1 MKRID
6 RFIETFP
13 DQLASEF
20 KRLLREFY
28 EGTTDQA
35 NAKGIIIGMVDSAFS
50 TVRGKRKKIPKG
62 FGGRRYWYGKEIKA
76 ESPFRPDSFE
86 GG

>member
-20 KRLLREFY
+20 KRSLREFY
-28 EGTTDQA
+28 DGTTDETG
-35 NAKGIIIGMVDSAFS
+35 AKEKLREMIETAFN
-50 TVRGKRKKIPKG
+50 TVRSKRKKIPKG
-62 FGGRRYWYGKEIKA
+62 FGGRRYWYGRERI
-76 ESPFRPDSFE
+76 
-86 GG
+86 GGDVGGDF

>member
-1 MKRID
+1 MKMKRID
-6 RFIETFP
+6 KFIETFP

-28 EGTTDQA
+28 DGTTGETD
-35 NAKGIIIGMVDSAFS
+35 AKGKLSELIEMAFN
-50 TVRGKRKKIPKG
+50 TVRSNRKKIPKG
-62 FGGRRYWYGKEIKA
+62 FGGRRYWYGKA
-76 ESPFRPDSFE
+76 ESPFKPDSFE